1 MSLTIVALV
10 MAAAYIG
17 VLTTLYALQDVFVF
31 QPVGAT
37 PAVASAGLAE
47 LQAIELRTADGLDL
61 AAWYLPPQ
69 PGQPTVL
76 YLHGNGGNL
85 GDRAGRGRRIAARG

>member
-1 MSLTIVALV
+1 MVH
-10 MAAAYIG
+10 IG

-61 AAWYLPPQ
+61 AAWY
-69 PGQPTVL
+69 
-76 YLHGNGGNL
+76 
-85 GDRAGRGRRIAARG
+85 